1 MDEVA
6 ETMDGTSAAQR
17 GAMDLPPANLAEQLR
32 QWAAASDAVAA
43 RFGAPGDVWSQ
54 SVKLGGRHVL

>member
-1 MDEVA
+1 MDAVA

-17 GAMDLPPANLAEQLR
+17 GVMDLPPADLAEQLR

-43 RFGAPGDVWSQ
+43 RFGAPGDDAEP
-54 SVKLGGRHVL
+54 G